1 MERRIGFHVKSM
13 NELKRIGKIPGVNL
27 VELKPDKMRKNG
39 DEMYSY
45 ERGAFR
51 IGRGIVRE
59 IGEFCKAEGLQ
70 VQIHT
75 PFEKKIDAS
84 VEEGL
89 CMGIKAHHPALLE
102 RVKLYADL
110 FTQFGIGSVVVMHP
124 PQLYSKDAQIC
135 TFQDGL
141 EYGREFLYMVDA
153 WKKQQRME
161 FKVGVEN
168 MVPPKKAGATLGYTI
183 KQLKQ
188 LLGNTETIGLTVD
201 TGHRLLAKE
210 MSVAQ
215 MFSIAPVVSMHLH
228 SNPGV
233 FMESNY
239 DDDMHQFADSA
250 NLEHFLAYIRSIR
263 RHQIPVTCEIDKLS
277 DVPDNMIRDYVA
289 HLRFMLE

>member
-1 MERRIGFHVKSM
+1 
-13 NELKRIGKIPGVNL
+13 
-27 VELKPDKMRKNG
+27 MRKNG
-39 DEMYSY
+39 DTLYSL
-45 ERGAFR
+45 EGGKF
-51 IGRGIVRE
+51 IVNRALAKE
-59 IGEFCKAEGLQ
+59 IGDFCKAEGLQ

-75 PFEKKIDAS
+75 PFEKKIDTS

-89 CMGIKAHHPALLE
+89 CMGIKSHHTLLLD
-102 RVKLYADL
+102 RIRAYADMHAAH
-110 FTQFGIGSVVVMHP
+110 GIGSVVVMHP
-124 PQLYSKDAQIC
+124 PQLYSKDAKIC

-141 EYGREFLYMVDA
+141 EYGREFLYMADTWRKEQHVESLI
-153 WKKQQRME
+153 RI
-161 FKVGVEN
+161 GVEN

-210 MSVAQ
+210 ISVAQ

-228 SNPGV
+228 SNAGV

-250 NLEHFLAYIRSIR
+250 NLLHFLAYIRSIR
-263 RHQIPVTCEIDKLS
+263 RNGIPVTCEIDKLA
-277 DVPDNMIRDYVA
+277 DVPDSKIENYVA
-289 HLRFMLE
+289 YLRFMLE